1 MTSMVSND
9 DKLASLVRRLRGGVY
24 VVALVAVLILAP
36 VIGIRT
42 WPTLAILGV
51 SAALTRTH
59 LSMSSLLGSDLLL
72 ALALWWLFGPV
83 SGANFIP
90 YVVVSLGPL
99 VLPAFRAR
107 VILVAAVMTVAAEV
121 ALHVVAGRVALP
133 LFHPPGPI
141 PDGEFFAGIAIQAFL
156 LVMVGALMVRIADSL
171 RAGQQALSADL
182 QRQRELHR
190 LKDGY
195 LATASHQLRTPLTA
209 LRGFSQ
215 LLLDRE
221 LPNGERDEYVRL
233 VVAQTEEIHT
243 LVEDLITFNRI
254 EAGEFSVRVEAV
266 DVAALIETTIRG
278 MGPIAVD
285 VSIDVDDDIVVMADP
300 MRLGQMVRNLV
311 DNALKYG
318 APPVAVV
325 GRTDGDWFRCVVSDR
340 GAGLDESTAEAV
352 FEPYTRLVSNETMSE
367 PGLGLGLAVVRE
379 LALRHGGTVRYLGP
393 NLGFELLVPSARP
406 AEPDAASLI
415 SGTVVSG

>member
-24 VVALVAVLILAP
+24 VVALVPVLILAP
-36 VIGIRT
+36 LIGVRT
-42 WPTLAILGV
+42 WPTVAILAV
-51 SAALTRTH
+51 CAALTRTH

-99 VLPAFRAR
+99 VLSAFRAR

-141 PDGEFFAGIAIQAFL
+141 PDGEFFAGIAIQVFL

-171 RAGQQALSADL
+171 RAGREALSADL

-190 LKDGY
+190 LKDSF

-221 LPNGERDEYVRL
+221 LPSGERDEYVRL

-266 DVAALIETTIRG
+266 HVAALIETTIRG

-311 DNALKYG
+311 DNGLKYG

-340 GAGLDESTAEAV
+340 GAGLDESTVESV

-393 NLGFELLVPSARP
+393 NLGFELRVPTARP

-415 SGTVVSG
+415 SDTVVSG